1 MQAVQVLHGIL
12 GKSCSWMHATRR
24 DALAAVVGAG
34 LCGGRLTVTDLGRC
48 MASDAKEKHC
58 IKRACRL
65 LSNRH
70 LHGERMAMYG
80 RLARL
85 AVGSTTRPVVIVDWS
100 DMDGSKRHFLIRA
113 STPVGGR
120 AVTLY
125 EEVHSKTTSG
135 KPLTHRRFLRR
146 VSTLLPPGC
155 RPVVVT
161 DAGFQRP
168 WFKEVT
174 RLGWDYVG
182 RIRGR
187 NLVKFDEATG
197 WLPCK
202 SLYGF
207 ATTTPRRLDK
217 VTLTRSNPVEC
228 TLVLYKG
235 KAKGRVKRTRFGLSA
250 RNRHSLKNAAR
261 KREPWLLATS
271 LPVCSTLAKRVVGLY
286 ATRMQ
291 IEESFRDLKSSRFG
305 LSFEYCRS
313 KDLERLQ
320 ILLLIGALCTL
331 VLWLQGKAVEL
342 TAQHRQYQA
351 NTVKDKAVLSTIFIG
366 MRAFDDHRI
375 RLEKKDLIDAM
386 RCLQQTVANYGYHR

>member
-1 MQAVQVLHGIL
+1 MQAIQVLHGIL
-12 GKSCSWMHATRR
+12 RKSCPWMHSTRR
-24 DALAAVVGAG
+24 GAVAAVVDAG

-48 MASDAKEKHC
+48 MESDAREKHC

-70 LHGERMAMYG
+70 LHAERIGMYG
-80 RLARL
+80 MLSRL

-100 DMDGSKRHFLIRA
+100 DMDGSKRHFLLRA

-125 EEVHSKTTSG
+125 EEVHPKATAD
-135 KPLTHRRFLRR
+135 KPLTHREFLKRLSR
-146 VSTLLPPGC
+146 MLQPDC

-187 NLVKFDEATG
+187 NLVQFDEETG

-202 SLYGF
+202 SLYAF
-207 ATTTPRRLDK
+207 ATATPRCLER
-217 VTLTRSNPVEC
+217 VVLTRSNPVEC
-228 TLVLYKG
+228 RLVLFKG
-235 KAKGRVKRTRFGLSA
+235 KAKGRVKRTRFGLPATS
-250 RNRHSLKNAAR
+250 RHSLKNAAR

-286 ATRMQ
+286 TTRMQ

-313 KDLERLQ
+313 KDVERLQ
-320 ILLLIGALCTL
+320 VLLLIGALCL
-331 VLWLQGKAVEL
+331 FVLWLHGKAVEL

-351 NTVKDKAVLSTIFIG
+351 NTVRDKAVLSTIFIG
-366 MRAFDDHRI
+366 MRAFDDHRL
-375 RLEKKDLIDAM
+375 RLGRKDI
-386 RCLQQTVANYGYHR
+386 VAAKRSLTNAVSDYAYQG

>member
-12 GKSCSWMHATRR
+12 KNSCPGMHAARR
-24 DALAAVVGAG
+24 DAVAAVVGAG

-48 MASDAKEKHC
+48 LSSDAREKHC

-70 LHGERMAMYG
+70 LHGERLAIYG
-80 RLARL
+80 RLARF
-85 AVGSTTRPVVIVDWS
+85 AVGCSTRPVVIVDWS

-125 EEVHSKTTSG
+125 EEVHPKATAD
-135 KPLTHRRFLRR
+135 KPMTHRGFLRR
-146 VSTLLPPGC
+146 LSEMLTADC

-187 NLVKFDEATG
+187 NLVQFDEETG

-202 SLYGF
+202 SLYAF
-207 ATTTPRRLDK
+207 ATTTPRCREK
-217 VTLTRSNPVEC
+217 VVLTRSNPIEC

-235 KAKGRVKRTRFGLSA
+235 KAKGRVKRTCFGLPATS
-250 RNRHSLKNAAR
+250 RHSLKNAAR

-271 LPVCSTLAKRVVGLY
+271 LPACSTLPKRVVGLY
-286 ATRMQ
+286 TTRMQ

-313 KDLERLQ
+313 KDVERLQ
-320 ILLLIGALCTL
+320 VLLLIGALCL
-331 VLWLQGKAVEL
+331 FVLWLHGKAVEL

-366 MRAFDDHRI
+366 MRSFDDHRI
-375 RLEKKDLIDAM
+375 RLEEKDLTDAIIY
-386 RCLQQTVANYGYHR
+386 LHHAVANYGYRP

>member
-1 MQAVQVLHGIL
+1 MQAKQVLHGL
-12 GKSCSWMHATRR
+12 LESACPGMQAKRR

-34 LCGGRLTVTDLGRC
+34 LFGGRLTVTDLGRC
-48 MASDAKEKHC
+48 MASEAKEKHC

-70 LHGERMAMYG
+70 LHSERFPVYG
-80 RLARL
+80 MLCALAIG
-85 AVGSTTRPVVIVDWS
+85 ATTRPVVIVDWS
-100 DMDGSKRHFLIRA
+100 DLDKSKRHFLLRA

-125 EEVHSKTTSG
+125 EEVHPKVTAN
-135 KPLTHRRFLRR
+135 KALTHRQFLKRL
-146 VSTLLPPGC
+146 STMLAPEC

-187 NLVKFDEATG
+187 NLVQLDEQTQ

-202 SLYGF
+202 SLYAF
-207 ATTTPRRLDK
+207 ASAAPRCLNN
-217 VTLTRSNPVEC
+217 VALTRSNPVTC
-228 TLVLYKG
+228 TLVLFKG
-235 KAKGRVKRTRFGLSA
+235 KAKGRIKRTRFGLSA
-250 RNRHSLKNAAR
+250 RSRHSRKNAAR

-271 LPVCSTLAKRVVGLY
+271 LPACSTLAKRVVGLY

-291 IEESFRDLKSSRFG
+291 IEESFRDLKSNRFG
-305 LSFEYCRS
+305 LGFEYCRS
-313 KDLERLQ
+313 KKVQRLQ
-320 ILLLIGALCTL
+320 ILLLIGALCWL
-331 VLWLQGKAVEL
+331 VLWLHGKAVEL

-351 NTVKDKAVLSTIFIG
+351 NTVRNKAVLSTIFIG
-366 MRAFDDHRI
+366 MRAFDDHRLRLGERDFAAAI
-375 RLEKKDLIDAM
+375 RSLTTAVS
-386 RCLQQTVANYGYHR
+386 TYAYPV

>member
-12 GKSCSWMHATRR
+12 RKSCFWMHATRR
-24 DALAAVVGAG
+24 DAVAAVVGAG
-34 LCGGRLTVTDLGRC
+34 LCGGRLTVTDLGRDI
-48 MASDAKEKHC
+48 ASDAKEKHC

-80 RLARL
+80 MLSRLAIG
-85 AVGSTTRPVVIVDWS
+85 AAIRPVVIVDWS
-100 DMDGSKRHFLIRA
+100 DMDESKRHFLLRA

-125 EEVHSKTTSG
+125 EEVHSKATVD

-155 RPVVVT
+155 CPVLVT

-187 NLVKFDEATG
+187 NLVKFDEETG
-197 WLPCK
+197 WLPGK

-207 ATTTPRRLDK
+207 ATTTPRCLAHA
-217 VTLTRSNPVEC
+217 VLTRSNPVEC
-228 TLVLYKG
+228 RLVLYKG
-235 KAKGRVKRTRFGLSA
+235 KAKGRVKRTCFGLPA

-271 LPVCSTLAKRVVGLY
+271 LPACSTLAKRVVGLY

-313 KDLERLQ
+313 KDLQRLQ

-351 NTVKDKAVLSTIFIG
+351 NTVKDKAVLSTIFVG

-375 RLEKKDLIDAM
+375 KLEKKDLIDAM
-386 RCLQQTVANYGYHR
+386 RCLHQTVANYGYHG